1 MKLVVNNSALVLDR
15 WQTVELVDAAGAT
28 AVVDK
33 GCVWLTM
40 ESDRRD
46 IVLGAG
52 QSFKVAKNGKT
63 LVHAEAP
70 STVRIVEGPAC
81 DTLKRLWRNAREAVE
96 RWAIHEIERH
106 RALPYY

>member
-70 STVRIVEGPAC
+70 STVRIVEGPAR
-81 DTLKRLWRNAREAVE
+81 DTVKRLWRNAREAVE
-96 RWAIHEIERH
+96 RWAVREIERH

>member
-33 GCVWLTM
+33 GCVWITM

-52 QSFKVAKNGKT
+52 QSFNVAKNGKT

-70 STVRIVEGPAC
+70 STVRIVEAPAR
-81 DTLKRLWRNAREAVE
+81 DTLKHLWQNARDAVDG
-96 RWAIHEIERH
+96 WAIREIERP